1 MNNEFRIE
9 KDVLGEV
16 KVPKDAY
23 WGVNTQRAINN
34 FQISNKRF
42 SKNFIRSLAE
52 VKKAALLTNKGLG
65 IIDKQKSE
73 SILQAIEEILSKD
86 TYLNQFPI
94 DVFQTGSG
102 TQINMNM
109 NEVLANRANE
119 ILGYE
124 KGKKFPVHPND
135 DVNMSQSSNDVIP
148 TTMHISV
155 LHMMKSKLFPILD
168 KLDGALDKKIK
179 EFGTIV
185 KVGRTHLQD
194 AVPIPLAL
202 EFKVYKRQIEINKE
216 RFNSDFKELC
226 ALPLGGTVLG
236 TGINTPENFSSLV
249 IENLS
254 QITEFPLRP
263 KKILAEGIASHNTI
277 VKVSNTANL
286 LALSLIKMANDIR
299 WMGSGPRAG
308 LSELKLPANEPG
320 SSIMPGKINP
330 TQSEALIQ
338 VCLHVM
344 GNCISITNSEMMG
357 SILDLNV
364 CKPIMIHNLLESLE
378 LIYWGIESFINK
390 CLVDLEVN
398 KTKIE
403 QDLENLLMIATSL
416 NPYIGYDKASEI
428 AQKAYR
434 EGKSIK
440 QIILEMDLKF
450 EEDLDKILD
459 PKKMIGNGGS

>member
-1 MNNEFRIE
+1 
-9 KDVLGEV
+9 
-16 KVPKDAY
+16 
-23 WGVNTQRAINN
+23 
-34 FQISNKRF
+34 
-42 SKNFIRSLAE
+42 
-52 VKKAALLTNKGLG
+52 
-65 IIDKQKSE
+65 
-73 SILQAIEEILSKD
+73 
-86 TYLNQFPI
+86 
-94 DVFQTGSG
+94 
-102 TQINMNM
+102 
-109 NEVLANRANE
+109 
-119 ILGYE
+119 
-124 KGKKFPVHPND
+124 
-135 DVNMSQSSNDVIP
+135 
-148 TTMHISV
+148 
-155 LHMMKSKLFPILD
+155 
-168 KLDGALDKKIK
+168 
-179 EFGTIV
+179 
-185 KVGRTHLQD
+185 
-194 AVPIPLAL
+194 
-202 EFKVYKRQIEINKE
+202 
-216 RFNSDFKELC
+216 
-226 ALPLGGTVLG
+226 
-236 TGINTPENFSSLV
+236 
-249 IENLS
+249 
-254 QITEFPLRP
+254 P